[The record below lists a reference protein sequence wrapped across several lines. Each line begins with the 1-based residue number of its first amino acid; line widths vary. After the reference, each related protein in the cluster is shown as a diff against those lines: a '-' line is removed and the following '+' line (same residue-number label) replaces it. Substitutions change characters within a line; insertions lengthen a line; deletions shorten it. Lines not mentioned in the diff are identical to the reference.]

1 MSNYI
6 VFDIGGSS
14 VKWSIMSKM
23 GDILTKD
30 KIKVVDSV
38 DQFFEELSKIVNIN
52 KDNFNLKGIAIS
64 SPGAVDSITGI
75 VGGASAI
82 PYIHGPN
89 FKEILKEKTGLDVA
103 IENDANCAALGEC
116 WLGAAKE
123 ENDCAFVV
131 CGSGIGGAIVKD
143 KKVHTG
149 IHKHGGEFGYC
160 IVDYDKDG
168 EEKYLTWSRVGSTSA
183 LARAISQRKGLEEKD
198 IDGLKA
204 FQLYDEGDIIAVE
217 EVNKYFRYMAIG
229 IYNIQYTYDPEVIVL
244 GGAISEREGYIE
256 SINEKLDEIM
266 SNNTDGKIKP
276 IIKKCAYGND
286 ANMIGALYNLLNER

>member
-38 DQFFEELSKIVNIN
+38 DKFFEELSKIVNIN

-229 IYNIQYTYDPEVIVL
+229 IYNIQYTYDPEVIFL

-266 SNNTDGKIKP
+266 CNNTDGKIKP
-276 IIKKCAYGND
+276 IVKKCIHGND

>member
-6 VFDIGGSS
+6 IFDIGGSS

-30 KIKVVDSV
+30 KIKVADSV

-52 KDNFNLKGIAIS
+52 KDNFKLKGIAIS

-168 EEKYLTWSRVGSTSA
+168 EEKYLTWSRVGSTYA

-276 IIKKCAYGND
+276 IIKKCVYGND

>member
-75 VGGASAI
+75 VGGTSAI

-266 SNNTDGKIKP
+266 CNNTDGKIKP
-276 IIKKCAYGND
+276 IVKKCIHGND

>member
-1 MSNYI
+1 MI
-6 VFDIGGSS
+6 VLLLF
-14 VKWSIMSKM
+14 
-23 GDILTKD
+23 
-30 KIKVVDSV
+30 
-38 DQFFEELSKIVNIN
+38 
-52 KDNFNLKGIAIS
+52 
-64 SPGAVDSITGI
+64 
-75 VGGASAI
+75 
-82 PYIHGPN
+82 
-89 FKEILKEKTGLDVA
+89 VA
-103 IENDANCAALGEC
+103 L
-116 WLGAAKE
+116 
-123 ENDCAFVV
+123 
-131 CGSGIGGAIVKD
+131 GIGGAIVKD

-168 EEKYLTWSRVGSTSA
+168 GEKYLTWSRVGSTSA

>member
-30 KIKVVDSV
+30 KIKV
-38 DQFFEELSKIVNIN
+38 VNIN

-266 SNNTDGKIKP
+266 CNNTDGKIKP
-276 IIKKCAYGND
+276 IVKKCIHGND